1 MANGY
6 QTMQA
11 WILHYE
17 RQLPRR
23 ENYRKKSV
31 AHLEKLEKKLA
42 HYVEIT
48 QGLLDRGP
56 GFDDDQTAIAMRDM
70 YEYHR
75 KAALLAIAAKKQRAA

>member
-1 MANGY
+1 MPPLLAGAANH
-6 QTMQA
+6 Q
-11 WILHYE
+11 
-17 RQLPRR
+17 RR
-23 ENYRKKSV
+23 ENYREKSV